1 MTNELTRTAWERTTA
16 LLVERAVSH
25 KGGISEEAKKAF
37 IDAAATLAETETQ
50 GGVCTELTPTVTS
63 DQMEEWHRVGL
74 VLRENETGTA
84 PWVVDC
90 RTFPPYLYSEARF
103 AEEGELAE
111 RLATAAA
118 IPPSC
123 HRLSEERKAAFYRM
137 DAFFGEKL
145 TGAAREAWIAG
156 LRQQYE
162 AVEKALNRRFSI
174 ITGGPGTGKTSVV
187 TRILSE
193 LQRESSVPLHIVL
206 AAPTGKAASRLKE
219 SIADECARAP
229 ELYASVRQAMDEGRI
244 EAMTVH
250 RLLTTYDDQ
259 GQRPS
264 ETHPID
270 ADVLVTD
277 EASMLD
283 QALALHLLRV
293 TAVEKTRMIFLGDR
307 HQLSAVG
314 PGSVFADMT
323 GGALQE
329 AVTELTYSFRF
340 ARESFVEQLAEAV
353 KRGDVDEM
361 FRWLFQES
369 ETGGA
374 LRLISECSN
383 DGSETTD
390 MYTWLKGAS
399 AAYRKAV
406 LTRLELDWN
415 AGEAG
420 RRADDEMWTALAKFR
435 VLTAQRSGLNGADV
449 VNAMMAYEL
458 RDLTKA
464 PKDEPFYLGRVV
476 LVRKND
482 RQTGLY
488 NGDIGIVTY
497 SEGPTTENGLWR
509 VYFGEGR
516 YCPAALLPPHDTGF
530 ALTVHQSQGS
540 QFDAVAVVSA
550 PNPTSPLN
558 TRELLYTGITR
569 AKRSVTIFSSAETV
583 WEAVKRRE
591 ERTSLLARR
600 LQEEQ
605 AALRSTV
612 IFYVH
617 GFMSGK
623 HTQTGRELQALFPG
637 NSVKVLGY
645 ESDQPFPV
653 VMKMLSE
660 QIACQ
665 SQGRPFVLVG
675 SSLGGF
681 YAERL
686 SEALK
691 VPCLLI
697 NPVTNP
703 RRQLRQYLGVQTSYE
718 DGRQHELTEDW
729 LMSYPASVEH
739 TGCAPTVTY
748 VSKQDVVLPDG
759 IADVYAR
766 RRPTD
771 QIIPVDEGHR
781 PKGVK
786 ALPGVEAKLLTLLA
800 WRSGKV
806 WRRRG

>member
-1 MTNELTRTAWERTTA
+1 M
-16 LLVERAVSH
+16 
-25 KGGISEEAKKAF
+25 
-37 IDAAATLAETETQ
+37 
-50 GGVCTELTPTVTS
+50 
-63 DQMEEWHRVGL
+63 
-74 VLRENETGTA
+74 
-84 PWVVDC
+84 
-90 RTFPPYLYSEARF
+90 
-103 AEEGELAE
+103 
-111 RLATAAA
+111 
-118 IPPSC
+118 
-123 HRLSEERKAAFYRM
+123 
-137 DAFFGEKL
+137 
-145 TGAAREAWIAG
+145 
-156 LRQQYE
+156 
-162 AVEKALNRRFSI
+162 
-174 ITGGPGTGKTSVV
+174 
-187 TRILSE
+187 
-193 LQRESSVPLHIVL
+193 
-206 AAPTGKAASRLKE
+206 
-219 SIADECARAP
+219 
-229 ELYASVRQAMDEGRI
+229 
-244 EAMTVH
+244 
-250 RLLTTYDDQ
+250 
-259 GQRPS
+259 
-264 ETHPID
+264 
-270 ADVLVTD
+270 
-277 EASMLD
+277 
-283 QALALHLLRV
+283 
-293 TAVEKTRMIFLGDR
+293 
-307 HQLSAVG
+307 
-314 PGSVFADMT
+314 
-323 GGALQE
+323 
-329 AVTELTYSFRF
+329 
-340 ARESFVEQLAEAV
+340 
-353 KRGDVDEM
+353 
-361 FRWLFQES
+361 
-369 ETGGA
+369 
-374 LRLISECSN
+374 
-383 DGSETTD
+383 
-390 MYTWLKGAS
+390 
-399 AAYRKAV
+399 
-406 LTRLELDWN
+406 
-415 AGEAG
+415 
-420 RRADDEMWTALAKFR
+420 
-435 VLTAQRSGLNGADV
+435 
-449 VNAMMAYEL
+449 
-458 RDLTKA
+458 
-464 PKDEPFYLGRVV
+464 
-476 LVRKND
+476 
-482 RQTGLY
+482 
-488 NGDIGIVTY
+488 TY

-540 QFDAVAVVSA
+540 QFDAVAVVPA

-591 ERTSLLARR
+591 ERKSQLARR
-600 LQEEQ
+600 LREERS
-605 AALRSTV
+605 ALQSTV
-612 IFYVH
+612 IFYIH
-617 GFMSGK
+617 GFMSGI
-623 HTQTGRELQALFPG
+623 HTKTGQDLEVLFPE
-637 NSVKVLGY
+637 NDVKVLGY